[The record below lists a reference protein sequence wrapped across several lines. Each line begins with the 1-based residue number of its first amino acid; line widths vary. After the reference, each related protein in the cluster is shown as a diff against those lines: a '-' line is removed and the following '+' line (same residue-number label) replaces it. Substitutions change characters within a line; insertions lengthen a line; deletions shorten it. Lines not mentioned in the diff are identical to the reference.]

1 MTILFNSGKLIS
13 TVINKEVMKY
23 MDNFKIK
30 LKAARV
36 NAEMTAKDVAE
47 NIGKT
52 EKTVLNWENGIT
64 AIPAEQFNNLCKLYN
79 IKSDHVEIPIVKDNF
94 FCE

>member
-1 MTILFNSGKLIS
+1 
-13 TVINKEVMKY
+13 

-47 NIGKT
+47 SIGKT
-52 EKTVLNWENGIT
+52 EKTILSWENGIT
-64 AIPAEQFNNLCKLYN
+64 AIPAEQFNKLCELYG
-79 IKSDHVEIPIVKDNF
+79 IKSDYVEVPIVKDDF

>member
-1 MTILFNSGKLIS
+1 MTEILNSGKLIS
-13 TVINKEVMKY
+13 TVINEEVIKH

-79 IKSDHVEIPIVKDNF
+79 IKSNHVEIPILKDNF
-94 FCE
+94 FC

>member
-1 MTILFNSGKLIS
+1 MINEG
-13 TVINKEVMKY
+13 VIKH
-23 MDNFKIK
+23 MDTFKIK

-79 IKSDHVEIPIVKDNF
+79 IKSDHVEIPILKDNF
-94 FCE
+94 FC

>member
-1 MTILFNSGKLIS
+1 MTEILNSGKLIS
-13 TVINKEVMKY
+13 TVINEEVIKH

-79 IKSDHVEIPIVKDNF
+79 IKSDHVEIPILKDNF
-94 FCE
+94 FCD

>member
-1 MTILFNSGKLIS
+1 MTQIINSGKLIS
-13 TVINKEVMKY
+13 TVINEEVIKH

-79 IKSDHVEIPIVKDNF
+79 IKSDHVEIPILKDNF
-94 FCE
+94 FCD